1 MTVSWQFTSTAFLGL
16 NTPILSVEAD
26 IRAGLPQIQL
36 VGLSEARGK
45 AIRERVRAALLN
57 SGFTVPDRRITINLS
72 PADLPTDHPGYDLPI
87 ALALLAASNQLPE
100 PINDPMNQPKNQTI
114 CALGELRLDGRV
126 LPVPG
131 LLLTAKSCLEL
142 GQPFVSGADALP
154 ALVKGIKHFRLDHLA
169 SLKDPAFW
177 SAPSSAFLAPSAT
190 SSKSLAAVDRI
201 TAGQQLQAI
210 RDQPIGKLGL
220 LTAALGGH
228 HLLLCGPPGS
238 GKTMLA
244 QAILPL
250 LSPLTQTACMEIACL
265 RSINPEQQS
274 DAPTQ
279 RPFRVVHHSTSAVA
293 LIGGGAPPRPGEIS
307 LAHGGVLFLD
317 ELPEFAPATL
327 NQLRLPLESGAISLS
342 RAHYRVT
349 YPAGFQL
356 IAAMNPCPCGWLGSG
371 KPCSCDPQK
380 IARYQQRVSGP
391 ILDRIDLQV
400 AVSPVAS
407 SRLFEGDTHQ
417 EDLLS
422 KLENARAFRT
432 ERLKAKKNDA
442 LSSLSPA
449 AKSRLVQS
457 ADALGLS
464 ARSVNKIA
472 SVSRTLADLATE
484 YEVLVEQIDS
494 ALALRTA
501 LG

>member
-1 MTVSWQFTSTAFLGL
+1 MTITWQFTSTAFLGL
-16 NTPILSVEAD
+16 NTPILSIEAD

-36 VGLSEARGK
+36 VGLSETRGK

-72 PADLPTDHPGYDLPI
+72 PTDLPTDHPGYDLPI
-87 ALALLAASNQLPE
+87 ALALLAASNQLPDS
-100 PINDPMNQPKNQTI
+100 IDQTVSQPI
-114 CALGELRLDGRV
+114 CALGELRLDGQV

-131 LLLTAKSCLEL
+131 LLLTAKSCLER
-142 GQPFVSGADALP
+142 GQPFISGADALP
-154 ALVKGIKHFRLDHLA
+154 ALVRGIKHFRLDHLA
-169 SLKDPAFW
+169 TLKDPAFW
-177 SAPSSAFLAPSAT
+177 SAPSSTFLKPTDQPLGPSEAVNRV
-190 SSKSLAAVDRI
+190 AAHR
-201 TAGQQLQAI
+201 QFQAI
-210 RDQPIGKLGL
+210 RDQPLGKLGL

-244 QAILPL
+244 RAILPL
-250 LSPLTQTACMEIACL
+250 LPPLTQSACMEIACL
-265 RSINPEQQS
+265 RSISPEQQGIE
-274 DAPTQ
+274 PNL
-279 RPFRVVHHSTSAVA
+279 RPFRVVHHSTSAAA

-317 ELPEFAPATL
+317 ELPEFAPGTL

-400 AVSPVAS
+400 AVSPVNS

-422 KLENARAFRT
+422 KLEDARAFRT
-432 ERLKAKKNDA
+432 QRLKAEKNDV
-442 LSSLSPA
+442 LSSLSSA

-464 ARSVNKIA
+464 ARSVHKIA

-484 YEVLVEQIDS
+484 HEVLVEQIDS